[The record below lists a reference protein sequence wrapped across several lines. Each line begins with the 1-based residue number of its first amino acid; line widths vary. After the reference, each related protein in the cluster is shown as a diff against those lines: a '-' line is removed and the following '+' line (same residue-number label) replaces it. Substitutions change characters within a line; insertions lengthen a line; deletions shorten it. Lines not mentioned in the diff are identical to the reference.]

1 MYHVITGN
9 GKGKTTAALGMSLR
23 AAGAGMHVFF
33 AQFVKGKHYAEHN
46 MLKLIPNVE
55 FELMGRTCFI
65 EKDPEQADFD
75 AALAGWQNVL
85 KKADDDDLQMIVL
98 DELHIALY
106 YKLLSIEQVVQFIIQ
121 NKNKLEIVSTGRY
134 APTELLEIAD
144 LVSEV
149 QEIKHYYNDG
159 VEAREGI
166 EY

>member
-1 MYHVITGN
+1 MYHVITEN
-9 GKGKTTAALGMSLR
+9 GKGKTTAALGMSMR
-23 AAGAGMHVFF
+23 AAGAGMRVFF

-46 MLKLIPNVE
+46 MLKLIPNIE

-65 EKDPEQADFD
+65 EKEPEQADFD
-75 AALAGWQNVL
+75 VALAGWQNVL

-106 YKLLSIEQVVQFIIQ
+106 YKLLSIEQVAQFIIQ

-134 APTELLEIAD
+134 APAELIEIAD

-149 QEIKHYYNDG
+149 REIKHYYNNG